1 MSKRARAS
9 TTHGVR
15 HSKRPIDKKLVS
27 ISLTNIIGAQQK
39 TNLYA
44 AATFPGTITGLRWDF
59 NVTRS
64 GGTTNTTGNYG
75 WAIVVTPAGTTTSTL
90 AIGNTSSLYDPEQ
103 MVLAFGGGCTF
114 NGAAGAS
121 NNNTMY
127 AGSTKAMRKLKTGD
141 TLDFIVF
148 GTATE
153 RHDLSGA
160 VQFFYKT

>member
-1 MSKRARAS
+1 MSKRARTSS
-9 TTHGVR
+9 TTSTR
-15 HSKRPIDKKLVS
+15 RAKRPIDKKIVS
-27 ISLTNIIGAQQK
+27 VQKANIGAAQVK

-44 AATFPGTITGLRWDF
+44 AATFPGTITGLRWHLNF
-59 NVTRS
+59 TRA
-64 GGTTNTTGNYG
+64 GGTTNTVGNFS

-90 AIGNTSSLYDPEQ
+90 SIGDATSLYDPEQ
-103 MVLAFGGGCTF
+103 MVLAFGAGCTY

-121 NNNTMY
+121 NNNLMHD
-127 AGSTKAMRKLKTGD
+127 GSTKAMRKLKTGD

-153 RHDLSGA
+153 VHDLEGA